1 MSSIRRLLNR
11 IASRIRAHR
20 LYRAYPK
27 LADLDRAISEAKRRK
42 KRYSHLVQARRDY
55 ITSVL
60 AGRQ

>member
-1 MSSIRRLLNR
+1 MSSIRRLFNR
-11 IASRIRAHR
+11 IGSRIRAHR

-42 KRYSHLVQARRDY
+42 KKYSHLEREKRDF